1 MAATLPATPLVRLW
15 LMNAGIYAEGS
26 AAAGLAAVLDGAV
39 PADRPAV
46 IAVTGRNITPQSFAD
61 AIIRG
66 VP

>member
-1 MAATLPATPLVRLW
+1 MRMLA
-15 LMNAGIYAEGS
+15 MNAGIYAEGS